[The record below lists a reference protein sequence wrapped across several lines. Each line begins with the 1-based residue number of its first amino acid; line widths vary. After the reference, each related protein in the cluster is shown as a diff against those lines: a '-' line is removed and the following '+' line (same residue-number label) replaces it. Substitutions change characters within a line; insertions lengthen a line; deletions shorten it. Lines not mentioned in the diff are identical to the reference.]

1 MKKMKGGKMKKIK
14 SREDEEDLGVYIYRP
29 RTAFTD
35 IDQKGSTV
43 ELIRHPLMLRLV
55 MSSFHRRVLPSNLT
69 DDEIMPIF
77 IEQIIETV

>member
-1 MKKMKGGKMKKIK
+1 M
-14 SREDEEDLGVYIYRP
+14 
-29 RTAFTD
+29 
-35 IDQKGSTV
+35 

-77 IEQIIETV
+77 IEKIIVEAQSVGGGYPNRKRFLVALARYLFSCPK